1 MSLKTGR
8 FYDCAE
14 VKIDKDKC
22 TLCGLCVKV
31 CKGAPLFIEDKMVK
45 VDHNRVFG
53 CIGCG
58 QCMAVCP
65 NQAIK
70 ISGRDMSPHDVIEL
84 PKLEERAN
92 YESLKSLML
101 SRRSVRNFKN
111 QRVEREVI
119 EKILEASATAPNGL
133 SSSDVEILVLDGNEK
148 VEEFTADIIKVLKK
162 NMWLFSPIMLKI
174 YRPFIRKGTYDS
186 LKTFISTALKT
197 FVKNYDEGQDW
208 LTYSAPLAM
217 LFHVSPYADPA
228 DPYIPATYAM
238 LAAQSLGLGTCML
251 GTPNLL
257 LNLFGKKLKGKYG
270 IPLKN
275 KNGIMV
281 IFGYPDIKY
290 NSALK
295 RRFSNIK
302 FY

>member
-45 VDHNRVFG
+45 VDQNRVFG

-65 NQAIK
+65 KKAIK
-70 ISGRDMSPHDVIEL
+70 INGRDMTPDDVVEL
-84 PKLEERAN
+84 PKSEDRAN
-92 YESLKSLML
+92 YESLKSLMI
-101 SRRSVRNFKN
+101 SRRSVRDFKN
-111 QRVEREVI
+111 QRVEHEII
-119 EKILEASATAPNGL
+119 EKILEASKTAPNGL
-133 SSSDVEILVLDGNEK
+133 GASDVEVLVLDGNEK
-148 VEEFTADIIKVLKK
+148 VEEFTSDLVNVLKK

-174 YRPFIRKGTYDS
+174 YRPFMGKNNYDS
-186 LKTFISTALKT
+186 LKTFVSTAINV
-197 FVKNYDEGQDW
+197 FVNKYEEGINW
-208 LTYSAPLAM
+208 LTYSAPLAIF
-217 LFHVSPYADPA
+217 FHSSPYADPA
-228 DPYIPATYAM
+228 DSYIPATYAM
-238 LAAQSLGLGTCML
+238 LAAQSLGLGSCML
-251 GTPNLL
+251 GTPNVM
-257 LNLFGKKLKGKYG
+257 LNIFGRKIKKKYG

-281 IFGYPDIKY
+281 VFGYPNIKY
-290 NSALK
+290 SFALK
-295 RRFSNIK
+295 RRFSNVK